1 MSTSAKVYPAL
12 SKNTDDGGTSKPQVP
27 LGSARGRLST
37 RAPSLRSLALARD
50 DNSYKQ
56 HASGPVKPCPDTN
69 LAPGTSRQARW
80 NSKLSTIH
88 WPLGTAL
95 ARGLL
100 VRDALVNLCHAV
112 GMALLEPLLLHAG
125 RRLAREQHLL
135 RRGGTPGLRRR
146 LGRVV
151 QIEQHQVTPVLRILR
166 AAGFQQGFAQFLI
179 QLFEQRSFVLGC
191 AGTLGDRAVAGD

>member
-1 MSTSAKVYPAL
+1 MSTSAKVYPDPVE
-12 SKNTDDGGTSKPQVP
+12 KHGRWRYKPTAGP
-27 LGSARGRLST
+27 ST

-50 DNSYKQ
+50 DKSYKQ
-56 HASGPVKPCPDTN
+56 HASARLKSCPDTK
-69 LAPGTSRQARW
+69 RQRHYP
-80 NSKLSTIH
+80 LSTIH

-100 VRDALVNLCHAV
+100 VRDGLVNLRGAV

-166 AAGFQQGFAQFLI
+166 AAGFQQGFAQFFV
-179 QLFEQRSFVLGC
+179 QLFEQRNLVLGF
-191 AGTLGDRAVAGD
+191 AG